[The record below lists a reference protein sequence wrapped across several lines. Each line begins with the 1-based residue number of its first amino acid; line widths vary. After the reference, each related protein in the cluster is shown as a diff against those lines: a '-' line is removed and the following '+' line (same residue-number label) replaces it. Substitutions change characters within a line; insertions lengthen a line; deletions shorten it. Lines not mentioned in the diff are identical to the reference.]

1 MKSSE
6 LVSLLLALPDD
17 TEVMMRVFSEGK
29 SGFYAEALN
38 LSSTSVRVMRR
49 LPTTDEEIFWDPRAL
64 SRAFSLQ
71 PDDVLAIVL

>member
-1 MKSSE
+1 MKTNE
-6 LVSLLLALPDD
+6 LIALLLALPDD
-17 TEVMMRVFSEGK
+17 TEVLMQVFSEGK

-38 LSSTSVRVMRR
+38 LSSTSVRVMRK